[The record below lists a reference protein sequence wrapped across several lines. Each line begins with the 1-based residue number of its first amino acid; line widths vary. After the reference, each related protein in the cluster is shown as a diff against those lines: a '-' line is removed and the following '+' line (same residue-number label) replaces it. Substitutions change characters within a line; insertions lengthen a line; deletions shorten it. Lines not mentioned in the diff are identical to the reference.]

1 MYNYTVMISYW
12 GKLTCVPSVPTTQMY
27 FSGTVTQFW
36 DTSTIL
42 LAFRIP
48 KPNALLTQNPAPF
61 FLQPGLSFRE
71 EYSAVHVMICCIS
84 RHVRLGLKQYILS
97 FIPSHSQQFFD
108 ILTFN
113 FSVQHNGFF
122 IDFKSIRNSGLY
134 KQTKYKQ
141 SIKGSKTERK
151 KIVISTQNQVK
162 IS

>member
-1 MYNYTVMISYW
+1 
-12 GKLTCVPSVPTTQMY
+12 MY

-134 KQTKYKQ
+134 KLTKYKQ

-151 KIVISTQNQVK
+151 VISTQNQVK